1 MPKKK
6 MEENREEEGRKEG
19 EDALG
24 TLIDRLYADNRLD
37 EIRKAA
43 VDRGYRKRLFQTH
56 GIH

>member
-1 MPKKK
+1 